1 MKYCGDCGTRLV
13 PKLLEKEG
21 EVPYCERCGKF
32 VFPLYNVAVS
42 IITVDEQRQKIL
54 LIQQYGKKNFVL
66 VAGYVN
72 KGESAEHAVGRE
84 LMEETGLKAGK
95 IRYSRSRYFAPSN
108 TLMLNFVCTIE
119 GSNEFRLTDE
129 VDYAEWFSY
138 EDAARNIK
146 PDSLAQYFLNEYF
159 KALEGNTES

>member
-1 MKYCGDCGTRLV
+1 MEYCGDCGTRLV

-21 EVPYCERCGKF
+21 EVPYCEKCAKF

-42 IITVDEQRQKIL
+42 IITVDEARENIL
-54 LIQQYGKKNFVL
+54 LIQQYGNKNNVL

-72 KGESAEHAVGRE
+72 LGESAEHAVERE

-95 IRYSRSRYFAPSN
+95 VRYCRSRYFATSN

-119 GSNEFRLTDE
+119 GSSTFKLTDE
-129 VDYAEWFSY
+129 VDRAAWFSFD
-138 EDAARNIK
+138 DARKHIK
-146 PDSLAQYFLNEYF
+146 PDSLAQYFLNEF
-159 KALEGNTES
+159 LDSLDAGSL

>member
-13 PKLLEKEG
+13 PKILEKEG
-21 EVPYCERCGKF
+21 EVPYCEKCGKF

-42 IITVDEQRQKIL
+42 IITVNEEQENIL
-54 LIQQYGKKNFVL
+54 LIQQYGKKNNVL

-72 KGESAEHAVGRE
+72 LGESAEHAVERE

-95 IRYSRSRYFAPSN
+95 VRYCRSRYFSPSN

-119 GSNEFRLTDE
+119 GSSKFKLSDE
-129 VDYAEWFSY
+129 VDRAAWFSFH
-138 EDAARNIK
+138 DARKYIK
-146 PDSLAQYFLNEYF
+146 PDSLAQYFLNEF
-159 KALEGNTES
+159 LDSLDAVSL